1 MAAGKKSKESQVGA
15 KIKRARLDN
24 KANLDYLANETGL
37 SIDYLKKVESGSQ
50 IPSVGTLLQIAKALQ
65 IDSGFL
71 LKDQEETLEKRKDEY
86 SKRTDNYAYTNLT
99 PGAENKHLKAFKVSI
114 EPMKEHEG
122 VGYCHEGEEF
132 VYVLKGKVSVIVGD
146 HENILKKD
154 ESLQFNS
161 GVKHQMTNISKEK
174 AELIVVIY
182 SP

>member
-1 MAAGKKSKESQVGA
+1 MAAKKKKKETPIGA
-15 KIKRARLDN
+15 KIKKARTGKN
-24 KANLDYLANETGL
+24 ITLDYLANETGF
-37 SIDYLKKVESGSQ
+37 SIEYLKQIEGGKE

-71 LKDQEETLEKRKDEY
+71 FKDQEENMEKRIDAY
-86 SKRTDNYAYTNLT
+86 SKRTDNYAYSNLT

-114 EPMKEHEG
+114 DPLQEHKG

-132 VYVLKGKVSVIVGD
+132 VYVLKGKVTVLVGD
-146 HENILKKD
+146 HKNTLKAGD
-154 ESLQFNS
+154 SLHFNS
-161 GVKHQMTNISKEK
+161 GIKHQLTNISRTK

>member
-1 MAAGKKSKESQVGA
+1 MAAMKKGKETPVGA
-15 KIKRARLDN
+15 KIKKARTGKKIKLDF
-24 KANLDYLANETGL
+24 LANETGL
-37 SIDYLKKVESGSQ
+37 SIDYLKKVEGGNE
-50 IPSVGTLLQIAKALQ
+50 IPSVGTLLQVAKALQ

-71 LKDQEETLEKRKDEY
+71 FKDQEENMEKRIDAY
-86 SKRTDNYAYTNLT
+86 SKRTDNYAYSNLT

-114 EPMKEHEG
+114 DPMKQHKG

-146 HENILKKD
+146 HENILKTN

-161 GVKHQMTNISKEK
+161 GIKHQMTNISKLK
-174 AELIVVIY
+174 AELLVVIY